1 MRVTCA
7 QVLGLEAL
15 HTRDVRNTHALLAN
29 HLNYVR
35 SMPLLGNTTAV
46 MSFES
51 NLAFESQ
58 HLLHHLH
65 SVNFKKWVSMSEGA
79 HNGLG
84 WLTTHGRKESMA
96 LLLREAMRVGKISF
110 HPSFFSISMSSGDAR
125 KRLGDELRN
134 FSVITE
140 PGKTHFSKS
149 RKTYTVSVPGPQLA
163 KHDSYTATHAL
174 VRCTFVDLACDIFTP
189 VPVRP
194 CTCP

>member
-1 MRVTCA
+1 
-7 QVLGLEAL
+7 
-15 HTRDVRNTHALLAN
+15 
-29 HLNYVR
+29 
-35 SMPLLGNTTAV
+35 MPLMGNTTAV

-65 SVNFKKWVSMSEGA
+65 SVNFKKWVSLAEGA

-110 HPSFFSISMSSGDAR
+110 HPSFFSISMTSGDAR

-149 RKTYTVSVPGPQLA
+149 RKTYTVSVPGFSRP
-163 KHDSYTATHAL
+163 
-174 VRCTFVDLACDIFTP
+174 I
-189 VPVRP
+189 PVRTP
-194 CTCP
+194 LLISMHTC